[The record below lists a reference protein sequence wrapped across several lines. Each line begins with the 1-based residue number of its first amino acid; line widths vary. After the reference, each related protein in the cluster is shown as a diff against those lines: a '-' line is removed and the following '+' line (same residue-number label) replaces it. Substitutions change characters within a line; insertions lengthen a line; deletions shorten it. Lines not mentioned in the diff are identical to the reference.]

1 MATEGFFNGLLR
13 STALIPTP
21 LSTEIPN
28 MPLKTRV
35 TELFGIEHPIVMGG
49 MQGVGRAEL
58 VAAVSNA
65 GAIGFLTALT
75 QPSPEALYDEVQ
87 KTRELTDKPFGV
99 NITVLPTL
107 KPVPYEEYVA
117 AVVEAG
123 VKFVETAGRSP
134 EPFMPAFDKGGVK
147 VVHKCT
153 SVRHSV
159 KAEKVGCAAVSI
171 DGFECAGHPGEDD
184 IPGLVLV
191 PATADK
197 VTIPLIASG
206 GYGDARGLV
215 AALSLG
221 AEGINMG
228 TRFLAT
234 QEAGVH
240 DNMKSK
246 LVDSSER
253 DTALI
258 FRTMRN
264 TARVFKNEVA
274 EEVMKIES
282 EGGTIQDV
290 AHLVSGDRGRE
301 AMAAGNLDGGIWTAG
316 MVAGLI
322 NDVPTVAELV
332 SRISAEAQ
340 ELIEKRLVSKV
351 G

>member
-1 MATEGFFNGLLR
+1 MALE
-13 STALIPTP
+13 
-21 LSTEIPN
+21 
-28 MPLKTRV
+28 TRV

-49 MQGVGRAEL
+49 MQGVGRADL

-87 KTRELTDKPFGV
+87 KTRERTDKPFGV

-134 EPFMPAFDKGGVK
+134 EPYMPAFKEAGIK

-153 SVRHSV
+153 SVRHSI
-159 KAEKVGCAAVSI
+159 KAEKVGCDAVSI

-191 PATADK
+191 PAAADK

-215 AALSLG
+215 AALALG

-240 DNMKSK
+240 ENMKKK
-246 LVDSSER
+246 LVESSER
-253 DTALI
+253 DTTLI
-258 FRTMRN
+258 FRSLRN

-274 EEVMKIES
+274 EEVVKIES
-282 EGGTIQDV
+282 DGGGIKDV

-301 AMAAGNLDGGIWTAG
+301 AMAAGNLDGGIWSAG
-316 MVAGLI
+316 MVTGLI

-332 SRISAEAQ
+332 SRISAQAQ
-340 ELIEKRLVSKV
+340 QLIEKRLCSKIV
-351 G
+351 

>member
-1 MATEGFFNGLLR
+1 MA
-13 STALIPTP
+13 
-21 LSTEIPN
+21 
-28 MPLKTRV
+28 LKTRI

-49 MQGVGRAEL
+49 MQGVGRADL

-75 QPSPEALYDEVQ
+75 QPSPEALYDEVK

-99 NITVLPTL
+99 NVTVLPSL
-107 KPVPYEEYVA
+107 KPIPYEDYVA
-117 AVVEAG
+117 AIVEAG

-134 EPFMPAFDKGGVK
+134 EPFMPAFKKAGIRVI
-147 VVHKCT
+147 HKCT

-159 KAEKVGCAAVSI
+159 KAEKVGCDAVSI

-191 PATADK
+191 PATADQ
-197 VTIPLIASG
+197 VTVPLIASG

-221 AEGINMG
+221 AEAINMG

-240 DNMKSK
+240 ENMKKK
-246 LVDSSER
+246 LVESNER

-258 FRTMRN
+258 FRSMRN

-274 EEVMKIES
+274 EEVMKIEAK
-282 EGGTIQDV
+282 GGTIQDV
-290 AHLVSGDRGRE
+290 AHLVSGERGRD
-301 AMAAGNLDGGIWTAG
+301 AMAAGELDGGIWTAG
-316 MVAGLI
+316 MITALI
-322 NDVPTVAELV
+322 HDVPTVAELIT
-332 SRISAEAQ
+332 RISSEAQ
-340 ELIEKRLVSKV
+340 QLIEKRLSSKIV
-351 G
+351 

>member
-1 MATEGFFNGLLR
+1 MA
-13 STALIPTP
+13 
-21 LSTEIPN
+21 
-28 MPLKTRV
+28 LKTRI

-49 MQGVGRAEL
+49 MMGVGRADL

-75 QPSPEALYDEVQ
+75 QPSPEALYDEVN

-99 NITVLPTL
+99 NVTVLPSL
-107 KPVPYEEYVA
+107 KPIPYEDYVA
-117 AVVEAG
+117 AIVEAG

-134 EPFMPAFDKGGVK
+134 EPFMPAFKKAGIK

-159 KAEKVGCAAVSI
+159 KAEKVGCDAVSI

-191 PATADK
+191 PATADQ
-197 VTIPLIASG
+197 VTVPLIASG

-221 AEGINMG
+221 AEAINMG

-240 DNMKSK
+240 ENMKKK
-246 LVDSSER
+246 LVESSER

-258 FRTMRN
+258 FRSMRN

-274 EEVMKIES
+274 EEVMKIEAK
-282 EGGTIQDV
+282 GGTIQDV
-290 AHLVSGDRGRE
+290 AHLVSGERGRD
-301 AMAAGNLDGGIWTAG
+301 AMAAGDLDGGIWTAG
-316 MVAGLI
+316 MITALI
-322 NDVPTVAELV
+322 HDVPTVAELIT
-332 SRISAEAQ
+332 RISSEAQ
-340 ELIEKRLVSKV
+340 QLIERRLSSKIV
-351 G
+351 

>member
-1 MATEGFFNGLLR
+1 
-13 STALIPTP
+13 
-21 LSTEIPN
+21 
-28 MPLKTRV
+28 MPLETRV

-75 QPSPEALYDEVQ
+75 QPSPDALYDEIQ

-107 KPVPYEEYVA
+107 KPVPYEEYVG
-117 AVVEAG
+117 AVVQAG

-134 EPFMPAFDKGGVK
+134 EPFMPAFEEAGVK

-191 PATADK
+191 PATADQ

-240 DNMKSK
+240 ENMKNK
-246 LVDSSER
+246 LVESSER

-274 EEVMKIES
+274 EEVVKIEA

-290 AHLVSGDRGRE
+290 AHLVSGERGRE

-332 SRISAEAQ
+332 TRISAEAQ
-340 ELIEKRLVSKV
+340 ELIEKRLGSKV
-351 G
+351 V

>member
-1 MATEGFFNGLLR
+1 MT
-13 STALIPTP
+13 I
-21 LSTEIPN
+21 
-28 MPLKTRV
+28 KTRI
-35 TELFGIEHPIVMGG
+35 TELFGIDHPIVMGG

-75 QPSPEALYDEVQ
+75 QPTPEALYDEVQ

-107 KPVPYEEYVA
+107 KPVPYDDYVA
-117 AVVEAG
+117 AVVEAD
-123 VKFVETAGRSP
+123 VSFVETAGRSP
-134 EPFMPAFDKGGVK
+134 EPFMPAFKKAGIK
-147 VVHKCT
+147 VIHKCT
-153 SVRHSV
+153 SVRHSI
-159 KAEKVGCAAVSI
+159 KAQKVGCDAVSI

-191 PATADK
+191 PATADQ
-197 VTIPLIASG
+197 VDLPLIASG

-221 AEGINMG
+221 ADAINMG

-240 DNMKSK
+240 ENMKSK
-246 LVDSSER
+246 LVESSER

-258 FRTMRN
+258 FRSMRN
-264 TARVFKNEVA
+264 TARVFKNEIA
-274 EEVMKIES
+274 EEVMKIEA
-282 EGGTIQDV
+282 EGGTIKDV
-290 AHLVSGDRGRE
+290 AHLVSGERGRK
-301 AMAAGNLDGGIWTAG
+301 AMAAGDLDGGIWTAG
-316 MVAGLI
+316 MVTALI
-322 NDVPTVAELV
+322 HDVPTVAELI

-340 ELIEKRLVSKV
+340 QLIEKRLSSMVA
-351 G
+351 